1 MDERRYSPLHRM
13 SRAILARGS
22 EKVRGTDWWAVFIE
36 IAIVVL
42 GILIAFQL
50 DAWGDRRAERRAER
64 VLLQR
69 LAEETRNDIAV
80 LDNVIGQHLE
90 SAENYRLLADAVA
103 NPGRQ
108 ADFEKR
114 GREGCNLLRL
124 PAVQRQSSGAIGQ
137 AAGSRMDLI
146 GDARLRKLLR
156 QADAHRIFSDRQ
168 LDFFRANFLRYGESI
183 EPHMLWRF
191 AGKGRTNCR
200 VDVAALRADPQAV
213 ALLPKLYRD
222 HRQFARYRAIE
233 VHSLREVEK
242 RVRELISSQFG

>member
-1 MDERRYSPLHRM
+1 MDARHYSPLHRL

-22 EKVRGTDWWAVFIE
+22 EKLRGTDWWAVFVE

-50 DAWGDRRAERRAER
+50 DSWGERREQRRAER
-64 VLLQR
+64 LLWQR

-80 LDNVIGQHLE
+80 LDNVLGQHLE

-108 ADFEKR
+108 VDFDGR
-114 GREGCNLLRL
+114 GRATCNLLRL

-137 AAGSRMDLI
+137 AAGSRLELI
-146 GDARLRKLLR
+146 SDPELRKLLR
-156 QADAHRIFSDRQ
+156 QADANRIFSDRQ
-168 LDFFRANFLRYGESI
+168 LDFFRANFLRYGDNI

-191 AGKGRTNCR
+191 IDNGRTACR
-200 VDVAALRADPQAV
+200 VNVDALRADSKAV

-222 HRQFARYRAIE
+222 QRQFARYRAYE
-233 VHSLREVEK
+233 VQSLRAVEK
-242 RVRELISSQFG
+242 RVLELINSQS